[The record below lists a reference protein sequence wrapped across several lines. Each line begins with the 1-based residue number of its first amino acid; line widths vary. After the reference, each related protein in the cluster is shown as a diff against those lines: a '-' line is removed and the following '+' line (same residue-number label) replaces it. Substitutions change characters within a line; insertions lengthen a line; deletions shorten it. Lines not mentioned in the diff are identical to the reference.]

1 MRTLYRSVAGLE
13 NWRCSHN
20 SLTTFQSGFDMEV
33 AGLNLNT
40 IEHFF
45 QWFIDHR
52 MRFEIQTKAVDVCFV
67 TTDEQSGKSCFVH
80 SLLPIESS
88 VSSLV
93 FKGEKPNR
101 ERKCAV
107 KFKLSSSILFSIQIK
122 YIINIQPK
130 SILKNH

>member
-1 MRTLYRSVAGLE
+1 
-13 NWRCSHN
+13 
-20 SLTTFQSGFDMEV
+20 
-33 AGLNLNT
+33 
-40 IEHFF
+40 
-45 QWFIDHR
+45 

-107 KFKLSSSILFSIQIK
+107 KFKIEFEHFIFHPNQIYNK
-122 YIINIQPK
+122 YSTKINSQNSHIA
-130 SILKNH
+130 